1 VQPDKKQPFQWAAVW
16 ELAMTSKTTQWI
28 IWAMLMAVF
37 SVLTLT
43 AHWTDLALALTVTA
57 VFWYGIVPRPRSGRQ

>member
-1 VQPDKKQPFQWAAVW
+1 
-16 ELAMTSKTTQWI
+16 MSSKTAQWI
-28 IWAMLMAVF
+28 IWALLMVVF
-37 SVLTLT
+37 SALTLT